1 MTAAN
6 ARERLYLI
14 TKNSDLPYDKSNNW
28 NLNIDLNEI
37 EKNEKKKFDDIY
49 NKIIQN
55 NDKINEDTKLM
66 QKQPIYSE
74 NYIPNFLDDL
84 SEEKIK
90 NFSVMLSQK
99 LRHVKLAMAKIQME
113 KNEMDEFKKEDLRNK
128 TINLKQSMAMLN
140 EDNKKKVIKIK
151 PKVDKY
157 EKRRKEI
164 FGINKRRI
172 KSYGDKLDFYRE
184 DFDKGLT
191 ELKDSIE
198 KNIVEKY
205 LNPMR
210 STNKLFLPRIG
221 SRNNYHSIDSNI
233 YIHTIH

>member
-1 MTAAN
+1 
-6 ARERLYLI
+6 
-14 TKNSDLPYDKSNNW
+14 
-28 NLNIDLNEI
+28 
-37 EKNEKKKFDDIY
+37 
-49 NKIIQN
+49 
-55 NDKINEDTKLM
+55 
-66 QKQPIYSE
+66 
-74 NYIPNFLDDL
+74 
-84 SEEKIK
+84 
-90 NFSVMLSQK
+90 MLSQK

>member
-1 MTAAN
+1 M
-6 ARERLYLI
+6 
-14 TKNSDLPYDKSNNW
+14 K
-28 NLNIDLNEI
+28 
-37 EKNEKKKFDDIY
+37 KKKFDEIY

-74 NYIPNFLDDL
+74 NYIPTFLDDL
-84 SEEKIK
+84 SEEKAK
-90 NFSVMLSQK
+90 DFSVMLSQK

-113 KNEMDEFKKEDLRNK
+113 KTAMDQFKKEDLRNK
-128 TINLKQSMAMLN
+128 TINLKQSMAILN
-140 EDNKKKVIKIK
+140 DENKKKVIKIK
-151 PKVDKY
+151 PKKFDKY
-157 EKRRKEI
+157 EKKRTEM
-164 FGINKRRI
+164 FGIQKRSI

-210 STNKLFLPRIG
+210 STNKFLLPKIG
-221 SRNNYHSIDSNI
+221 SRNNFQLTDSNI